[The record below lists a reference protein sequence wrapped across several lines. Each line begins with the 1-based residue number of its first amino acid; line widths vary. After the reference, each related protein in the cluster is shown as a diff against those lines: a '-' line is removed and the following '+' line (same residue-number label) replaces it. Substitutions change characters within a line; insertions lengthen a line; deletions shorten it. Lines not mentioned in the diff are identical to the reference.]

1 MVSFRLV
8 SIRLTSCRPDGN
20 IGGMS
25 DGRSALLIS
34 STTKRRTGLVRALGR
49 AGFRVLTPD
58 RAEHGAAPDLVVVLG
73 SRSVLVEVKLMRAVA
88 PHVPIFVAWVD
99 RLEERFVTEAYAAG
113 ATSVV
118 PAERVDVAWKNLLR
132 VLSKAK
138 GAATVRVHETFVR
151 GFHDQSGRLDAIR
164 VADAM
169 GLTLSQIAKAIGVTP
184 SALSKRPTA
193 GAAQVGL
200 REIEFCWATL
210 LEALGEQELA
220 RAWLHAGHPD
230 FSGKPPLEYLLEGG
244 AKRLGDYLRAAL
256 AGEAA

>member
-1 MVSFRLV
+1 M
-8 SIRLTSCRPDGN
+8 G
-20 IGGMS
+20 

-34 STTKRRTGLVRALGR
+34 STTKRRTAIVRALGR

-58 RAEHGAAPDLVVVLG
+58 RAERGAAPDLVVALGPIAVLA
-73 SRSVLVEVKLMRAVA
+73 EVKLIRAVA

-99 RLEERFVTEAYAAG
+99 RPEERFVTEAYAAG

-138 GAATVRVHETFVR
+138 GAGTVRVHETFVR
-151 GFHDQSGRLDAIR
+151 GFHDQSGRLDAAR
-164 VADAM
+164 VTEAT
-169 GLTLSQIAKAIGVTP
+169 GLTLSQVAKAIGVTA
-184 SALSKRPTA
+184 SALSKRRAA
-193 GAAQVGL
+193 GAAQAGL
-200 REIEFCWATL
+200 RELEFCWATL
-210 LEALGEQELA
+210 LDMLGEEELA

-230 FSGKPPLEYLLEGG
+230 FSGQPPLDYLTEGG
-244 AKRLGDYLRAAL
+244 AKRLGDYLRGAL

>member
-1 MVSFRLV
+1 
-8 SIRLTSCRPDGN
+8 
-20 IGGMS
+20 MS

-34 STTKRRTGLVRALGR
+34 PRAAVKRRAVIVRALGR
-49 AGFRVLTPD
+49 AGLRVLTPE
-58 RAEHGAAPDLVVVLG
+58 RAGQGGTPDLVVALGPIAVLA
-73 SRSVLVEVKLMRAVA
+73 EVRLMRAVA
-88 PHVPIFVAWVD
+88 PHVPIFVAWVG
-99 RLEERFVTEAYAAG
+99 RPEERFVTEAYAAG

-132 VLSKAK
+132 VIGETK
-138 GAATVRVHETFVR
+138 GAGTVQVHETFVR
-151 GFHDQSGRLDAIR
+151 GFHDQSGRLDATR
-164 VADAM
+164 VAEAM
-169 GLTLSQIAKAIGVTP
+169 GLTLSQVAKAIGVTP

-193 GAAQVGL
+193 GAAQAGL

-210 LEALGEQELA
+210 LDMLGEPELA

-244 AKRLGDYLRAAL
+244 ARRLGDYLRGAL